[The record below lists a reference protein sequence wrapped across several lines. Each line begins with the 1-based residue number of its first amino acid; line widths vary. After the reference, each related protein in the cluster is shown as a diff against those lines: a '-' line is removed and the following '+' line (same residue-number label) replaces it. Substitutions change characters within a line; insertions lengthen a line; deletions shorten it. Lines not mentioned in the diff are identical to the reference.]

1 MLLGF
6 SYWFFFFVSCSILF
20 VLQEHWWSWSLLA
33 ATMPAT
39 LIALSQYSCARSR
52 KWCENTSVPNR
63 PTQESQ
69 KPAQVLSWLWKT
81 PNKETPPNT
90 TQENKFV
97 FCLIQTS
104 IVFLLCLKNCLIHK
118 LFFFFFFYFVM
129 VVKNHQ
135 CSFFISLSAH
145 GFTRFTESRQCI
157 ILLLSL
163 RWEVMAIRCYHCFK
177 WAPNDHTGKCRQFAV
192 H

>member
-104 IVFLLCLKNCLIHK
+104 IVFLLCLKNCLIHE
-118 LFFFFFFYFVM
+118 LFFFFFLLCYGGEKSSRFLFYFLVCAWL
-129 VVKNHQ
+129 HQ
-135 CSFFISLSAH
+135 VYREQAVHNPLTISQM
-145 GFTRFTESRQCI
+145 GGNGNKM
-157 ILLLSL
+157 LSL
-163 RWEVMAIRCYHCFK
+163 L
-177 WAPNDHTGKCRQFAV
+177 
-192 H
+192 